1 MMKIQCL
8 NSLFFIFIS
17 QNWLIN
23 FRNLYTLIRWFL
35 LIWFILEIDLYFKLI
50 AYQRMQYKIYIL
62 CFFVSYFFYCT
73 LHRLIYKHVGI
84 QENFVWRM
92 CIMQSTWYIL
102 FIHMAYYYVFLC
114 ISNYDERILQSSTY
128 NPIVF
133 LVVLNIAFLFLYRL
147 QFAMP
152 KFFIDNRQT

>member
-1 MMKIQCL
+1 MPNWEGWMMKIQCL

-73 LHRLIYKHVGI
+73 LHRLIYKHIGI

-102 FIHMAYYYVFLC
+102 FIHMAYYLSFSFYVFPIMMKGYCSLLVI
-114 ISNYDERILQSSTY
+114 IS
-128 NPIVF
+128 
-133 LVVLNIAFLFLYRL
+133 LFS
-147 QFAMP
+147 
-152 KFFIDNRQT
+152 